1 MHVIENFSLADFLHC
16 CVMNYCAGDVVC
28 SESGQ
33 AFIHVNGIYLLGLN
47 LIEPQCFT
55 SYCNN
60 IDIETNYSPTSDRI
74 KLYGLAKRSPSR
86 PSQASTLA
94 FHL

>member
-60 IDIETNYSPTSDRI
+60 IDIVKPIILQLLIESSYMDWP
-74 KLYGLAKRSPSR
+74 KEAR
-86 PSQASTLA
+86 PDLHRPQ
-94 FHL
+94 H